1 MEVATKWHRSLRLR
15 SAGWLARNGDSIIY
29 ATPDELAEL
38 MRRMVALVE
47 PSSER
52 VTRRETRPPG
62 ARPISVLHVAVPN
75 DRRHTDA

>member
-1 MEVATKWHRSLRLR
+1 
-15 SAGWLARNGDSIIY
+15 
-29 ATPDELAEL
+29 

-47 PSSER
+47 PYSER